1 LARLNESAFLQI
13 IIARAEQVATAVDA
27 FLLIFYIPPNG
38 ASKTAE
44 LDADQGLG
52 NSFFKL
58 MTSVAVSPEDI
69 YHPKILPL
77 TTFDSQPS
85 RALWCIFSDEFHTHY
100 APRSESLGVC
110 WRGFSVFFSARC
122 GGKFEMVTELRIINM
137 IATTHFSPRPS
148 NCASRFSPSHDNL
161 NAGFGRRLL
170 PLYNTFSS
178 AHSPKNTIGN

>member
-1 LARLNESAFLQI
+1 MQI

-27 FLLIFYIPPNG
+27 FLLIFYIPLNG

-85 RALWCIFSDEFHTHY
+85 RAL
-100 APRSESLGVC
+100 
-110 WRGFSVFFSARC
+110 
-122 GGKFEMVTELRIINM
+122 
-137 IATTHFSPRPS
+137 
-148 NCASRFSPSHDNL
+148 
-161 NAGFGRRLL
+161 
-170 PLYNTFSS
+170 
-178 AHSPKNTIGN
+178 